1 MFSFDNLFMGRQIV
15 SMKKIAIGAITAYD
29 AVPMTTG
36 GHQGMIGTF
45 ANSGAILVGSLIGI
59 AAGRRVPERLKII
72 VMQGLGLSVMLIGLQ
87 MAMTG
92 KEIITTVS
100 CLLIGGITGELINI
114 EKQLEKMGEGIKRRF
129 QSDSATFVQGFVSSS
144 LLYLTGAMMIIGSI
158 QDGTLGDPRTLY
170 IKALLDGVASVALAS
185 SLGVGVAFSALSVL
199 IVQGGITLLSSQ
211 LLFLTNPAVLDAITA
226 TGGVLIL
233 AIGINLLDL
242 TRIRVGNLLPAI
254 FYAIAW
260 ATFR

>member
-1 MFSFDNLFMGRQIV
+1 
-15 SMKKIAIGAITAYD
+15 MKIIAIDAITEYD
-29 AVPMTTG
+29 ATPISNG
-36 GHQGMIGTF
+36 RDLAMIGTF

-59 AAGRRVPERLKII
+59 AAGRRVPERLKTI
-72 VMQGLGLSVMLIGLQ
+72 VMQGLGLCVMLIGLQ
-87 MAMTG
+87 MALTG

-114 EKQLEKMGEGIKRRF
+114 EKQLEKIGERIKRRF
-129 QSDSATFVQGFVSSS
+129 QSDSTTFVQGFVSSS

-185 SLGVGVAFSALSVL
+185 SMGVGVAFSALSVL
-199 IVQGGITLLSSQ
+199 IVQGGITLLSSR

-260 ATFR
+260 AALG